1 MSNENT
7 HDIHLIVKA
16 KECSYWNYENQTC
29 RHTCRCCDDLP
40 KGNTIDTVH
49 SGVMIGGNRYC
60 MLNCDVY
67 GEIIKALKKESE
79 GTE

>member
-1 MSNENT
+1 MIENT

-16 KECSYWNYENQTC
+16 EECCYWNYENQTC
-29 RHTCRCCDDLP
+29 VHTCGGCDDLS

-49 SGVMIGGNRYC
+49 CGVMIGGNRYC

-79 GTE
+79 DTE